1 MPQRYFNGAECTGA
15 RLAECQGVTN
25 PAIIARLDEII
36 SQVRII
42 CPDDEFVALE
52 RDDQGWIFVP
62 TIGTGANK
70 NLCTVWFGAR
80 SVNFDV
86 RSQQELDGMA
96 GRRRYPDAA
105 GPTLLQR
112 LSVRYAKMAAA
123 WLARNT

>member
-1 MPQRYFNGAECTGA
+1 MALRYFNGSECTGA
-15 RLAECQGVTN
+15 LLAQCQGVTN
-25 PAIIARLDEII
+25 PAVVAQLDEII
-36 SQVRII
+36 SQVRLI

-62 TIGTGANK
+62 TIGTGTNK

-105 GPTLLQR
+105 GPTFVQR
-112 LSVRYAKMAAA
+112 LSLRYSNMASA
-123 WLARNT
+123 WLTRNT

>member
-1 MPQRYFNGAECTGA
+1 MPLRYFNGSECTGA
-15 RLAECQGVTN
+15 LLAECQGVTN
-25 PAIIARLDEII
+25 PAVIAQLDEII
-36 SQVRII
+36 SQVRTV
-42 CPDDEFVALE
+42 CPDDEFVVLE

-105 GPTLLQR
+105 GPAFIQR
-112 LSVRYAKMAAA
+112 LGVRYARMAAA

>member
-1 MPQRYFNGAECTGA
+1 MPQRYFNGSECTGA
-15 RLAECQGVTN
+15 LLAQCQGVTN
-25 PAIIARLDEII
+25 PAVIAQLDEII

-42 CPDDEFVALE
+42 CPDEEIVALE

-62 TIGTGANK
+62 TIRTGASK

-105 GPTLLQR
+105 GPTFLQR

>member
-1 MPQRYFNGAECTGA
+1 MPLRYFNGSECTGVL
-15 RLAECQGVTN
+15 LAECQGVTN
-25 PAIIARLDEII
+25 PAVIAQLDEII
-36 SQVRII
+36 SQLRTV
-42 CPDDEFVALE
+42 CPDDEFVVLE

-80 SVNFDV
+80 SVTFDV

-105 GPTLLQR
+105 GPTFIQR